1 MMAAYCVDASPAVG
15 QPGDVHSTQSNDL
28 GAVRK
33 FSDGN
38 SYIYL
43 KGVTSCADGS
53 MVVFQPGVWTAIL
66 IATGVKGDVAI
77 ATGAVDAATKYGWFI
92 YIGQDVAIAR
102 SAIASN
108 VPLYAGGVSGSP
120 DDVAVKGD
128 QIMNAFARNASA
140 GGGDSAIIQLNRA
153 FIGMS
158 NESVG

>member
-1 MMAAYCVDASPAVG
+1 MAYCIDSAPASG
-15 QPGDVHSTQSNDL
+15 EHNEVHTSQQNTL
-28 GAVRK
+28 GAVRR

-66 IATGVKGDVAI
+66 IATGVKGNVAI
-77 ATGAVDAATKYGWFI
+77 ATAAVDAATKFGWFFF
-92 YIGQDVAIAR
+92 IGQDVGIAR

-128 QIMNAFARNASA
+128 QIMNAIARNAAA
-140 GGGDSAIIQLNRA
+140 GGGDSVIIQMDRA

>member
-1 MMAAYCVDASPAVG
+1 MAYCIDSEPAAG
-15 QPGDVHSTQSNDL
+15 NHDEVHTTQLNAL

-38 SYIYL
+38 TYIYL
-43 KGVTSCADGS
+43 KGVTSCVDGS
-53 MVVFQPGVWTAIL
+53 TVVFQPGVWTAIL
-66 IATGVKGDVAI
+66 IATGVKGSVAV
-77 ATGAVDAATKYGWFI
+77 ATAAVDAATKYGWFA
-92 YIGQDVAIAR
+92 YVGQDVGIAR

-108 VPLYAGGVSGSP
+108 TTLFAGGVAGSP

-128 QIMNAFARNASA
+128 QIINMISRNAAA
-140 GGGDSAIIQLNRA
+140 GSGDSVILQFDRA

>member
-1 MMAAYCVDASPAVG
+1 MAYCVDASPAVG
-15 QPGDVHSTQSNDL
+15 EHNEVHTEQKNPL
-28 GAVRK
+28 GAVRR

-43 KGVTSCADGS
+43 KGVTNCADGS

-66 IATGVKGDVAI
+66 IASGVKGSVAI
-77 ATGAVDAATKYGWFI
+77 ANGAVDAATKFGWFTF
-92 YIGQDVAIAR
+92 IGQDVGIAR

-108 VPLYAGGVSGSP
+108 TALFAGGVAGSP

-128 QIMNAFARNASA
+128 QIINAMSRNAAA
-140 GGGDSAIIQLNRA
+140 GGGDSVIIQLDRA